1 LGYPKSRKGETQHPL
16 KTSKIKGEAVAGFFI
31 SFEGIDKSG
40 KSTQAEML
48 GKHLRTKGYEV
59 VFTHEPGATELGKEI
74 RHLVLTWKPQG
85 VVDPMAE
92 MFLFAADRAQ
102 HVSEVIKPALAANKI
117 VITDRYIDS
126 TLAYQGYGRGL
137 DLDQL
142 ASTQQV
148 ATGGLLPDMTVWVDV
163 DLETARRR
171 FGREKADRLESEDD
185 GLFERV
191 RTGYEHLKKGS
202 PNRFLKVDGCRTI
215 EDVFEDIR
223 GRVETRLEEHPQI
236 ENV

>member
-1 LGYPKSRKGETQHPL
+1 M
-16 KTSKIKGEAVAGFFI
+16 AGFFI

-40 KSTQAEML
+40 KSTQAEL
-48 GKHLRTKGYEV
+48 LVKHLCAKGYEV

-85 VVDPMAE
+85 VVNPTAE

-102 HVSEVIKPALAANKI
+102 HVAEVIKPALKTNKI

-137 DLDQL
+137 DLDHL
-142 ASTQQV
+142 KSTQQV
-148 ATGGLLPDMTVWVDV
+148 ATGGLLPHMTVWVDV
-163 DLETARRR
+163 DLETARAR
-171 FGREKADRLESEDD
+171 FGKEKADRLESEDD

-191 RTGYEHLKKGS
+191 RAGYEKLCVAS
-202 PNRFLKVDGCRTI
+202 PDRYLKVDGCRTI
-215 EDVFEDIR
+215 EDIFKSISHE
-223 GRVETRLEEHPQI
+223 VETRLEEHPQI

>member
-1 LGYPKSRKGETQHPL
+1 MLIGLKEGETSLPL
-16 KTSKIKGEAVAGFFI
+16 KTSKLKGDAVAGFFI

-48 GKHLRTKGYEV
+48 AKHLQSKGHEV
-59 VFTHEPGATELGKEI
+59 VFTYEPGATELGKEI
-74 RHLVLTWKPQG
+74 RHLVLTWKPHG
-85 VVDPMAE
+85 VVDPTAE

-102 HVSEVIKPALAANKI
+102 HVSEVVKPALAKNKI

-142 ASTQQV
+142 TSTQQV
-148 ATGGLLPDMTVWVDV
+148 ATGGLLPDMTIWVDV
-163 DLETARRR
+163 DLETARAR
-171 FGREKADRLESEDD
+171 FGKEKADRLESEND

-191 RTGYEHLKKGS
+191 SAGYEKLCVAS
-202 PNRFLKVDGCRTI
+202 PNRFLRIDGCRTI
-215 EDVFEDIR
+215 KDIFEDIC
-223 GRVETRLEEHPQI
+223 GHVETRLEEHPQF

>member
-1 LGYPKSRKGETQHPL
+1 M
-16 KTSKIKGEAVAGFFI
+16 AGFFI

-48 GKHLRTKGYEV
+48 VKHLRDKGYDV

-85 VVDPMAE
+85 VVDPTAE

-102 HVSEVIKPALAANKI
+102 HVSEVIQPALTANKI

-142 ASTQQV
+142 TSTQRV
-148 ATGGLLPDMTVWVDV
+148 ATGGLLPDMTIWVDV
-163 DLETARRR
+163 DLETARAR
-171 FGREKADRLESEDD
+171 FGKEKADRLESEKD

-191 RTGYEHLKKGS
+191 RAGYEKLSLAS
-202 PNRFLKVDGCRTI
+202 PNRFMKVDGCRTI
-215 EDVFEDIR
+215 EAVFEDICCA
-223 GRVETRLEEHPQI
+223 VEARLEEHQQI